1 MANKQ
6 THWQAH
12 LDAWRASGLSQSMYC
27 KKHGLSLSSF
37 GYWLHRRTVSQSS
50 TTAVPIVVT
59 KPLSDACLEV
69 QLPNGW
75 LVKLPTGMESHYVLP
90 LLRELATC

>member
-6 THWQAH
+6 ALWQAH

-37 GYWLHRRTVSQSS
+37 GYWLHRPVTGKPS
-50 TTAVPIVVT
+50 TAVAP
-59 KPLSDACLEV
+59 P
-69 QLPNGW
+69 QRG
-75 LVKLPTGMESHYVLP
+75 
-90 LLRELATC
+90 